1 MKRTHEEKASVLDNA
16 LRLLN
21 IELHEL
27 IIDKVIKITDLIN
40 TGNEITIIDILK
52 LKNENENGTG
62 RSTT

>member
-1 MKRTHEEKASVLDNA
+1 MKRTHEEKANVLDNA

-40 TGNEITIIDILK
+40 TGNEITITDILK
-52 LKNENENGTG
+52 LNNENKNGTD
-62 RSTT
+62 RSAT